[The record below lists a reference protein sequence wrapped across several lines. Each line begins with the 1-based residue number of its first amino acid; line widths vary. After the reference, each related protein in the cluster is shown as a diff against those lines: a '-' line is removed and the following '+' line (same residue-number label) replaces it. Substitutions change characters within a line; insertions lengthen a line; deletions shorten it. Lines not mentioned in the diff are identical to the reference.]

1 MNKIN
6 EKRIIKVNF
15 NKNGNGYFINRVAI
29 PPKWVSHLGITE
41 NDTQAIIE
49 IKDDVIT
56 IKKA

>member
-1 MNKIN
+1 MN

-29 PPKWVSHLGITE
+29 PPKWISHLGITE
-41 NDTQAIIE
+41 NNTQAIIE
-49 IKDDVIT
+49 INNDVIT